1 MQSVADKEA
10 LLSKMSSLLEISTEA
25 KRQVSESVVFNN
37 NPVQHNAWVFATAG
51 VPMSAICETFEGGPG
66 P

>member
-25 KRQVSESVVFNN
+25 KRQVSEQAEMHKES
-37 NPVQHNAWVFATAG
+37 ASRLRMKLTASSSEITK
-51 VPMSAICETFEGGPG
+51 VTLARV
-66 P
+66 